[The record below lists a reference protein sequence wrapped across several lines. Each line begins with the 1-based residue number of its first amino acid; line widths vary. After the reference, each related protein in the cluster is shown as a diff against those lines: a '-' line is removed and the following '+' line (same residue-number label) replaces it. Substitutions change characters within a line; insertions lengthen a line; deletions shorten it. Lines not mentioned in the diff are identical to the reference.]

1 MRCHSWCTS
10 ANGRLVY
17 CSSQCSPLWM
27 KDGRLGWMKGVRQH
41 YSASPRLCLGGD
53 ERGTYARDEAMLRVV
68 NNSITHALSCP
79 EGHSA
84 KSIGTT
90 GEESSQASDLQ
101 VSFCASA
108 LRLFFF
114 FLIYVFMY
122 FFYPNKH
129 TAADV
134 NAASRFCLCVCFSA
148 VSCFA
153 EMKWKASCTRGNE

>member
-1 MRCHSWCTS
+1 
-10 ANGRLVY
+10 
-17 CSSQCSPLWM
+17 
-27 KDGRLGWMKGVRQH
+27 MKGVRQH

-53 ERGTYARDEAMLRVV
+53 ERGTYARDEAMLRIV

-108 LRLFFF
+108 LMLFFF
-114 FLIYVFMY
+114 FKSMSLCISSTQTNTLPLMLMLRLGSVC
-122 FFYPNKH
+122 
-129 TAADV
+129 
-134 NAASRFCLCVCFSA
+134 AS
-148 VSCFA
+148 VSQQ
-153 EMKWKASCTRGNE
+153 